1 MFSSL
6 TDTQWALLEP
16 LFITPAKRGRGKPKA
31 PWRMVLNSILFVL
44 LTGAKWSALPKAE
57 GYATK
62 SVAHRW
68 FVKFDKSGL
77 LTQVLDVL
85 RERSEMHSPL
95 IFAPKRR
102 NRTPA
107 VQPDVTETLAFA

>member
-1 MFSSL
+1 MFNSL

-16 LFITPAKRGRGKPKA
+16 LFITPLKRGRGKPKA

-57 GYATK
+57 GFATK

-77 LTQVLDVL
+77 LGKALDVL
-85 RERSEMHSPL
+85 RERSEMHFPL
-95 IFAPKRR
+95 ILAPKRR
-102 NRTPA
+102 NRAPA
-107 VQPDVTETLAFA
+107 AQQDVSETLALA